1 MTQGVAHTRSRT
13 FDDTRHR
20 HGWVEGSKQSTLLAA
35 DNGDNTGSVS
45 RRTPDPHM
53 HKTLHTN
60 AANPASRI
68 HKARRAVQPKHQ
80 AQPAKKLNMNNQ
92 TWLV

>member
-1 MTQGVAHTRSRT
+1 
-13 FDDTRHR
+13 
-20 HGWVEGSKQSTLLAA
+20 
-35 DNGDNTGSVS
+35 
-45 RRTPDPHM
+45 M